1 MSVSMNILNNPV
13 KIVVTDQYSH
23 EYNAA
28 ESDVKIDYNDGCL
41 KITAGCTEIKNIKLY
56 FNRPRRK
63 NSMVYTDAWER
74 AYGNLVWSSKDVKG
88 AWYMI
93 EYAEESAFCVGVK
106 VQPNS
111 FCGWEY
117 CRDTIIFTADIK
129 NGSKGVLLHGRTLF
143 VAELVE
149 AEVSGTM
156 NECAAL
162 FCTMLCANPKKL
174 VKPIY
179 GGNDWYCNYGNN
191 SYEKIIRHAQRIAE
205 CAPAGDNRPYM
216 VVDDG
221 WELCHCDD
229 GVSEHFYNG
238 GPWAYSNR
246 NFNDMQRL
254 ANDLRKI
261 GVIPGIWYRPLMTLE
276 KLPAE
281 YILRREGL
289 VNILDISQECVLD
302 LVRDD
307 ISRFAAWGYGL
318 IKHDFSSWDIFGKW
332 GFEMQDEVIP
342 NYAVFHDKSRTNAEI
357 IKSFYKTIKEVA
369 NDILI
374 MGCNTFSHLSAGI
387 FDLQRTGDDT
397 SGREWESTRKMGIN
411 TLAMRMHQHNIFY
424 GVDADCVGIT
434 NAVPWEK
441 NKQWL
446 DVLSKSGTPLF
457 VSIADDAYS
466 FEVKNAIKTAFEL
479 AAQNQV
485 TSRAVIE
492 KDKLTPC
499 IWKSVAGTD
508 IYKW

>member
-1 MSVSMNILNNPV
+1 MNILKNPV
-13 KIVVTDQYSH
+13 KVIITDNYSH
-23 EYNAA
+23 EYNAI
-28 ESDVKIDYNDGCL
+28 ESDVKINYDGNHL
-41 KITAGCTEIKNIKLY
+41 KITAERTKIKNIKLY

-63 NSMVYTDAWER
+63 NSMVYTDSWER
-74 AYGNLVWSSKDVKG
+74 AYGDLAWRSGDVKG

-93 EYAEESAFCVGVK
+93 EYAENSAFCVGVK

-111 FCGWEY
+111 FCSWEY
-117 CRDTIIFTADIK
+117 EGDTIIFTADVK
-129 NGSKGVLLHGRTLF
+129 NGSDGVLLDGRTLLA
-143 VAELVE
+143 AELVE
-149 AEVSGTM
+149 SEASGTP
-156 NECAAL
+156 NECAAV
-162 FCTMLCANPKKL
+162 FCSMLCPNHKKL
-174 VKPIY
+174 AKPIY

-229 GVSEHFYNG
+229 GVPEHFYNG
-238 GPWAYSNR
+238 GPWAYNNR
-246 NFNDMQRL
+246 NFDDMQKL
-254 ANDLRKI
+254 ASDLKRI

-276 KLPAE
+276 KLPDE
-281 YILRREGL
+281 YILRRDGL
-289 VNILDISQECVLD
+289 VNILDISQKCVLD
-302 LVRDD
+302 LVKED
-307 ISRFAAWGYGL
+307 ISRFADWGYGL
-318 IKHDFSSWDIFGKW
+318 IKHDFSSWDLFGKW
-332 GFEMQDEVIP
+332 GFEMQDEVVP
-342 NYAVFHDKSRTNAEI
+342 NNCKFHDKSRTNAEI
-357 IKSFYKTIKEVA
+357 IKSFYKTIKEAA
-369 NDILI
+369 NDTLI

-397 SGREWESTRKMGIN
+397 SGREWDRTRKMGIN

-466 FEVKNAIKTAFEL
+466 VEVKNAIKTAFEL

-492 KDKLTPC
+492 KDKLTPDT
-499 IWKSVAGTD
+499 WESVTGTD
-508 IYKW
+508 IYNW